1 MPHNSSSVSLWADV
15 SNLSQITEEIP
26 DNITSWASAQQA
38 KKKKQRYI
46 CPEKVDPNK
55 STTTY
60 GISPK
65 NKSSASQLNKQTKS
79 TISCLREYSLK
90 KPYES
95 ISVLENIKMFIFIY

>member
-38 KKKKQRYI
+38 KKKKATLHLPRKGGSKQVYSNI
-46 CPEKVDPNK
+46 WH
-55 STTTY
+55 
-60 GISPK
+60 IQK